1 MTAWLSP
8 DLVMAARQQITRD
21 WWDNRRDAFE
31 LFVSQLVIDESSAGD
46 PDAIARRL
54 TILEGVPLVEPQV
67 GTDELVEALIRDLS
81 LPD

>member
-1 MTAWLSP
+1 
-8 DLVMAARQQITRD
+8 MAARQQITRD

-54 TILEGVPLVEPQV
+54 TILEGVPLVEPQA